1 MAEMT
6 EEKKA
11 KQIEKLSKLATWQGG
26 KVQTFWLPILK
37 AIEKIR
43 GADYKTPLTGLPVE
57 PEDRAEAEKAYQGMV
72 AWFKGG
78 NEKDTPLDDLYTKIN
93 GQGFRIKQ
101 MAEAAQVPEFW
112 MRDLIE
118 ALWTQ
123 WTEKGQS
130 PTEASPGLLAQYG
143 LHKGKKGGAKH
154 YSSKPSK
161 SEIEQ
166 YEVDNYTWI
175 TVAVVA
181 GSLLV
186 LGLAYYFLIYR
197 PKHRALPAP

>member
-6 EEKKA
+6 EEKRA
-11 KQIEKLSKLATWQGG
+11 KQIEKLSKLAKWQGG
-26 KVQTFWLPILK
+26 NVQTYWLPVLK
-37 AIEKIR
+37 AIDKIR
-43 GADYKTPLTGLPVE
+43 AADYKTPLTGEPVLPGL
-57 PEDRAEAEKAYQGMV
+57 RAEAEKAYQGMV
-72 AWFKGG
+72 AWFQAN
-78 NEKDTPLDDLYTKIN
+78 NENADLLNWDRISDT
-93 GQGFRIKQ
+93 FRPRITA
-101 MAEAAQVPEFW
+101 MATAAQVPESW
-112 MRDLIE
+112 LIDLLYAI
-118 ALWTQ
+118 WRQ
-123 WTEKGQS
+123 WTEKGQA

-161 SEIEQ
+161 GEIEQ